1 MKMEKKIS
9 DEYKVSWKLELERF
23 KKKKTVSELKG
34 MDSKQDVYLTLIL
47 VGGWWG

>member
-1 MKMEKKIS
+1 MEKKIS
-9 DEYKVSWKLELERF
+9 DEYKVSWKLELER
-23 KKKKTVSELKG
+23 TVSELKG